1 MGSDGSILAKPT
13 IAFCF
18 EKIEK
23 GAFLTPE
30 GGSWTLC
37 LPMSFCQLE
46 AGPPV
51 ASVSHVP

>member
-1 MGSDGSILAKPT
+1 MGRDGFVLAKPT

-30 GGSWTLC
+30 GGRWSLC
-37 LPMSFCQLE
+37 LLMSFCQLE

>member
-1 MGSDGSILAKPT
+1 MGRDGSILAKP
-13 IAFCF
+13 IAFCS

-30 GGSWTLC
+30 GGSWSLC
-37 LPMSFCQLE
+37 LLMSFRHLE

-51 ASVSHVP
+51 ASVSLVP

>member
-1 MGSDGSILAKPT
+1 MGRDGSILTKPT

-23 GAFLTPE
+23 GAFLVPE
-30 GGSWTLC
+30 GGSWSLC
-37 LPMSFCQLE
+37 LLMSFCHLE
-46 AGPPV
+46 AGPPI